1 MKHLLDIKPMFIINN
16 NNLIK
21 GVINMNN
28 FKKIGL
34 TALAASLVSVS
45 ANAGSLT
52 ISGAA
57 SMNVGG
63 YSGEGHDGGATFS
76 MGNQVTMSG
85 SGELDNGMTVSIS
98 YQLDHADANAGPF
111 DDHSVT
117 VSSDAM
123 GSLTLHGHGGGSA
136 TSAMDATAAGNV
148 WDTFDGA
155 TGGSGVVGVGH
166 SNSAPGNN
174 ALSYVMPAIMDGV
187 AVNLS
192 YEPQSS
198 GNTIDSGVGYAVTY
212 TGVEGLTLVYSE
224 SDIVGTTSDLSGDQT
239 AWKVSYA
246 YGPVTA
252 TMTSSE
258 FDVVTTTADQ
268 DVNSVA
274 VSYTISD
281 EMSVTYGTESI
292 ESSTAG
298 DSDAEYTVLKGSYT
312 AGGMTISAQMKEAE
326 NVDHSTN
333 SNADFEYWGLG
344 LAFAF

>member
-1 MKHLLDIKPMFIINN
+1 
-16 NNLIK
+16 
-21 GVINMNN
+21 MNN

-45 ANAGSLT
+45 AHAGELT

-63 YSGEGHDGGATFS
+63 YSGEQHDGGATFS
-76 MGNQVTMSG
+76 MGNQFTVAG

-98 YQLDHADANAGPF
+98 YQLDYGDAI

-117 VSSDAM
+117 VSSDSM

-136 TSAMDATAAGNV
+136 TSAMDATAAGNI
-148 WDTFDGA
+148 WDTFDVA
-155 TGGSGVVGVGH
+155 VGSTRGQVVPVKH
-166 SNSAPGNN
+166 KNSAPGNN
-174 ALSYVMPAIMDGV
+174 SLSYTMPTIMDGV

-192 YEPQSS
+192 YEPQQS
-198 GNTIDSGVGYAVTY
+198 GNTIDSGMGYAVTY
-212 TGVEGLTLVYSE
+212 TGIEGLTVAYSE
-224 SDIVGTTSDLSGDQT
+224 SDIVGTTSALSGDQT

-252 TMTSSE
+252 TMTNSE
-258 FDVVTTTADQ
+258 YDVVTTTADQ
-268 DVNSVA
+268 DVNSIA

-326 NVDHSTN
+326 NVDHTTSST
-333 SNADFEYWGLG
+333 ADFEYWGLG

>member
-1 MKHLLDIKPMFIINN
+1 
-16 NNLIK
+16 
-21 GVINMNN
+21 MNK

-45 ANAGSLT
+45 ANAGEMSV
-52 ISGAA
+52 SGAA

-76 MGNQVTMSG
+76 MGNQITFTG
-85 SGELDNGMTVSIS
+85 GGELDNGMTVSLS
-98 YQLDHADANAGPF
+98 FQLDNGTANAVAGNF

-117 VSSDAM
+117 ISSDAM

-174 ALSYVMPAIMDGV
+174 ALSYVMPTIMDGV

-198 GNTIDSGVGYAVTY
+198 GNTIDSGIGYAVTY
-212 TGVEGLTLVYSE
+212 TGVEGLTLAYSS
-224 SDIVGTTSDLSGDQT
+224 SDEVGTTSALSGDQT
-239 AWKVSYA
+239 AWKASYA
-246 YGPVTA
+246 YGPITA
-252 TMTSSE
+252 TITESE
-258 FDVVTTTADQ
+258 FDVATAASDQ
-268 DVNSVA
+268 DVSSMA
-274 VSYTISD
+274 ISYTISD
-281 EMSVTYGTESI
+281 EMSVTYGTETI
-292 ESSTAG
+292 DTG
-298 DSDAEYTVLKGSYT
+298 GTGVDAEYDVISGSYT
-312 AGGMTISAQMKEAE
+312 SGGMTISANRKTAE
-326 NVDHSTN
+326 NIDHSTN
-333 SNADFEYWGLG
+333 ANADLEYWGLG

>member
-1 MKHLLDIKPMFIINN
+1 
-16 NNLIK
+16 
-21 GVINMNN
+21 MNN

-98 YQLDHADANAGPF
+98 YQLDDGASPVQGPF

-136 TSAMDATAAGNV
+136 TSGMDATAAGNV

-155 TGGSGVVGVGH
+155 TGGSGTVGVGH

-174 ALSYVMPAIMDGV
+174 SLNYTMPTIMDGV
-187 AVNLS
+187 AVALS
-192 YEPQSS
+192 YKPQQS
-198 GNTIDSGVGYAVTY
+198 GNSIDSGMGYAVTY
-212 TGVEGLTLVYSE
+212 TGMEGLTLVYS
-224 SDIVGTTSDLSGDQT
+224 STDIVGTTGDLSGDQT
-239 AWKVSYA
+239 AWKASYA

-252 TMTSSE
+252 TITQSE
-258 FDVVTTTADQ
+258 FDVTTTTSDQ
-268 DVNSVA
+268 DVSSMA

-281 EMSVTYGTESI
+281 EMSVTYGTETI
-292 ESSTAG
+292 ESTSSG
-298 DSDAEYTVLKGSYT
+298 HIDDEYDVIKGSYT
-312 AGGMTISAQMKEAE
+312 SGGMTVAVQRKTADNI
-326 NVDHSTN
+326 DHS
-333 SNADFEYWGLG
+333 SNANADLEYWGLG

>member
-1 MKHLLDIKPMFIINN
+1 
-16 NNLIK
+16 
-21 GVINMNN
+21 MNN

-45 ANAGSLT
+45 ANAGELT

-63 YSGEGHDGGATFS
+63 YSGEQHDGGATFS
-76 MGNQVTMSG
+76 MGNQFTVAG

-98 YQLDHADANAGPF
+98 YQLDYGDAI

-117 VSSDAM
+117 VSSDTL
-123 GSLTLHGHGGGSA
+123 GSLTLHGHGAGSA

-148 WDTFDGA
+148 WDSFDVA
-155 TGGSGVVGVGH
+155 TGSTRGQVTPVKH
-166 SNSAPGNN
+166 KNSAPGNN
-174 ALSYVMPAIMDGV
+174 ALSYVMPTIMDGV

-192 YEPQSS
+192 YKPQQS
-198 GNTIDSGVGYAVTY
+198 GNSRDSGMGYAVTY
-212 TGVEGLTLVYSE
+212 TGIEGLTVAYSE

-252 TMTSSE
+252 TMTNSE

>member
-1 MKHLLDIKPMFIINN
+1 
-16 NNLIK
+16 
-21 GVINMNN
+21 MNN

-45 ANAGSLT
+45 AHAGELT

-63 YSGEGHDGGATFS
+63 YSGEKLDGGATFS
-76 MGNQVTMSG
+76 MGNQFTVAG

-98 YQLDHADANAGPF
+98 YQLDYGDAI

-117 VSSDAM
+117 VSSDSM

-136 TSAMDATAAGNV
+136 TSAMDATAAGNI
-148 WDTFDGA
+148 WDTFDVA
-155 TGGSGVVGVGH
+155 VGSTRGQVVPVKH
-166 SNSAPGNN
+166 KNSAPGNN
-174 ALSYVMPAIMDGV
+174 SLSYTMPTIMDGV

-192 YEPQSS
+192 YEPQQS
-198 GNTIDSGVGYAVTY
+198 GNTIDSGMGYAVTY
-212 TGVEGLTLVYSE
+212 TGIEGLTVAYSE

-258 FDVVTTTADQ
+258 YDVVTTTADQ
-268 DVNSVA
+268 DVNSIA

-298 DSDAEYTVLKGSYT
+298 NSDAEYSVLKGSYT

-326 NVDHSTN
+326 NVDHTTN
-333 SNADFEYWGLG
+333 STADFEYWGLG

>member
-1 MKHLLDIKPMFIINN
+1 
-16 NNLIK
+16 
-21 GVINMNN
+21 MNN

-76 MGNQVTMSG
+76 MGNQVTFSG

-98 YQLDHADANAGPF
+98 YQLDHNDTNAGPF

-136 TSAMDATAAGNV
+136 TSAMDATAAGNI
-148 WDTFDGA
+148 WDTFDGSRGQVTA
-155 TGGSGVVGVGH
+155 VGH

-174 ALSYVMPAIMDGV
+174 SLSYVMPTIMDGV

-192 YEPQSS
+192 YEPQQS
-198 GNTIDSGVGYAVTY
+198 GNTIDSGMGYAVTY
-212 TGVEGLTLVYSE
+212 TGIEGLTLVYSS
-224 SDIVGTTSDLSGDQT
+224 SDEVGTTADLSGDQT

-252 TMTSSE
+252 TMTQSE
-258 FDVVTTTADQ
+258 LDVTTTTADQ
-268 DVNSVA
+268 DVSSMA

-292 ESSTAG
+292 ETSTAG

-326 NVDHSTN
+326 NVDHTTSST
-333 SNADFEYWGLG
+333 ADFDYWGLG

>member
-1 MKHLLDIKPMFIINN
+1 
-16 NNLIK
+16 
-21 GVINMNN
+21 MNK

-45 ANAGSLT
+45 ANAGEMSV
-52 ISGAA
+52 SGAA

-76 MGNQVTMSG
+76 MGNQITFTG
-85 SGELDNGMTVSIS
+85 GGELDNGMTVSLS
-98 YQLDHADANAGPF
+98 FQLDNGTANAVAGNF

-117 VSSDAM
+117 ISSDAM

-174 ALSYVMPAIMDGV
+174 ALSYVMPTIMDGV

-198 GNTIDSGVGYAVTY
+198 GNTIDSGIGYAVTY
-212 TGVEGLTLVYSE
+212 TGVEGLTLAYSS
-224 SDIVGTTSDLSGDQT
+224 SDEVGTTSALSGDQT
-239 AWKVSYA
+239 AWKASYA
-246 YGPVTA
+246 YGPITA
-252 TMTSSE
+252 TITESE
-258 FDVVTTTADQ
+258 FDVATAASDQ
-268 DVNSVA
+268 DVSSMA

-281 EMSVTYGTESI
+281 EMSVTYGTETI
-292 ESSTAG
+292 DTG
-298 DSDAEYTVLKGSYT
+298 GTGVDAEYDVISGSYT
-312 AGGMTISAQMKEAE
+312 SGGMTISAQRKTAE
-326 NVDHSTN
+326 NIDHSTN
-333 SNADFEYWGLG
+333 ANADLEYWGLG

>member
-1 MKHLLDIKPMFIINN
+1 
-16 NNLIK
+16 
-21 GVINMNN
+21 MNK

-45 ANAGSLT
+45 ANAGEMSV
-52 ISGAA
+52 SGAA

-76 MGNQVTMSG
+76 MGNQITFTG
-85 SGELDNGMTVSIS
+85 GGELDNGMTVSLS
-98 YQLDHADANAGPF
+98 FQLDNGTANAVAGNF

-117 VSSDAM
+117 ISSDAM

-174 ALSYVMPAIMDGV
+174 ALSYTMPTIMDGV

-192 YEPQSS
+192 YEPQQS
-198 GNTIDSGVGYAVTY
+198 GNSIDSGVGYAVTY
-212 TGVEGLTLVYSE
+212 TGVEGLTLVYSS
-224 SDIVGTTSDLSGDQT
+224 SDEVGTTAALSGEQT
-239 AWKVSYA
+239 AWKASYA

-252 TMTSSE
+252 TITESE
-258 FDVVTTTADQ
+258 FDVATAASDQ
-268 DVNSVA
+268 DVSSMA

-281 EMSVTYGTESI
+281 EMSVTYGTETI
-292 ESSTAG
+292 DTG
-298 DSDAEYTVLKGSYT
+298 GTGVDAEYDVISGSYT
-312 AGGMTISAQMKEAE
+312 SGGMTISANRKTAE
-326 NVDHSTN
+326 NIDHSTN
-333 SNADFEYWGLG
+333 ANADLEYWGLG

>member
-1 MKHLLDIKPMFIINN
+1 
-16 NNLIK
+16 
-21 GVINMNN
+21 MNN

-63 YSGEGHDGGATFS
+63 YSGNGHDGGSTFS

-98 YQLDHADANAGPF
+98 YQLDNAVPAAGPF

-117 VSSDAM
+117 VSSDAL
-123 GSLTLHGHGGGSA
+123 GSLTLHGHGAGSA

-148 WDTFDGA
+148 FDTFDGA
-155 TGGSGVVGVGH
+155 IGETTGVAH
-166 SNSAPGNN
+166 TNSAPGNN
-174 ALSYVMPAIMDGV
+174 ALSYVMPTIMDGV

-192 YEPQSS
+192 YEPQQS
-198 GNTIDSGVGYAVTY
+198 GNSTDSGMGYAVTY
-212 TGVEGLTLVYSE
+212 TGVEGLTLAYSS
-224 SDIVGTTSDLSGDQT
+224 SDEVGTTADLSGDQT
-239 AWKVSYA
+239 AWKISYA

-252 TMTSSE
+252 TMTQSE
-258 FDVVTTTADQ
+258 FDVTTTTSDQ
-268 DVNSVA
+268 DVSSVA

-281 EMSVTYGTESI
+281 EISVTYGTETI
-292 ESSTAG
+292 ESTTSG
-298 DSDAEYTVLKGSYT
+298 HVDAEYTVLKGSYT
-312 AGGMTISAQMKEAE
+312 SGGMTVSAQMKEAE

-333 SNADFEYWGLG
+333 ANADFEYWGLG

>member
-1 MKHLLDIKPMFIINN
+1 
-16 NNLIK
+16 
-21 GVINMNN
+21 MNK

-45 ANAGSLT
+45 ANAGEMT

-63 YSGEGHDGGATFS
+63 YSGQEHDGGATFS
-76 MGNQVTMSG
+76 MGNQFTVSG
-85 SGELDNGMTVSIS
+85 SGELDNGLNVSIS
-98 YQLDHADANAGPF
+98 YQLDDGASPVQGPF

-136 TSAMDATAAGNV
+136 TSGMDATAAGNV

-155 TGGSGVVGVGH
+155 RGSTTAVGH

-174 ALSYVMPAIMDGV
+174 SLNYTMPTIMDGV
-187 AVNLS
+187 AVALS
-192 YEPQSS
+192 YEPQQS
-198 GNTIDSGVGYAVTY
+198 GNSIDSGTGYAITY
-212 TGVEGLTLVYSE
+212 TGVEGLTLVYSA
-224 SDIVGTTSDLSGDQT
+224 SDEVGTTSALSGDQT

-252 TMTSSE
+252 TMTQSE
-258 FDVVTTTADQ
+258 FDVVTTTSDQ
-268 DVNSVA
+268 DVSSVA

-281 EMSVTYGTESI
+281 EMSVTYGTETI
-292 ESSTAG
+292 ESINSG
-298 DSDAEYTVLKGSYT
+298 HVDAEYTVLKGSYT
-312 AGGMTISAQMKEAE
+312 SGGMTVSAQMKEAE

-333 SNADFEYWGLG
+333 ANADFEYWGLG

>member
-1 MKHLLDIKPMFIINN
+1 
-16 NNLIK
+16 
-21 GVINMNN
+21 MNN

-45 ANAGSLT
+45 AHAGELT

-63 YSGEGHDGGATFS
+63 YSGEQHDGGATFS
-76 MGNQVTMSG
+76 MGNQFTVAG

-98 YQLDHADANAGPF
+98 YQLDYGDAI

-117 VSSDAM
+117 VSSDAL

-148 WDTFDGA
+148 WDTFDVAAGA
-155 TGGSGVVGVGH
+155 TRGQVTPVKH
-166 SNSAPGNN
+166 KNSAPGNN
-174 ALSYVMPAIMDGV
+174 ALSYVMPTIMDGV

-192 YEPQSS
+192 YQPQQS
-198 GNTIDSGVGYAVTY
+198 GNTIDSGMGYAVTY
-212 TGVEGLTLVYSE
+212 TGIEGLTVAYSE
-224 SDIVGTTSDLSGDQT
+224 SDIVGTTSALSGDQT

-258 FDVVTTTADQ
+258 YDVVTTTADQ
-268 DVNSVA
+268 DVNSIA

-326 NVDHSTN
+326 NVDHTTN
-333 SNADFEYWGLG
+333 STADFEYWGLG

>member
-1 MKHLLDIKPMFIINN
+1 
-16 NNLIK
+16 
-21 GVINMNN
+21 MNK

-45 ANAGSLT
+45 ANAGEMSV
-52 ISGAA
+52 SGAA

-76 MGNQVTMSG
+76 MGNQLTFTG
-85 SGELDNGMTVSIS
+85 GGELDNGMTVSMSFI
-98 YQLDHADANAGPF
+98 LDSGTTVF

-117 VSSDAM
+117 VSSDAL
-123 GSLTLHGHGGGSA
+123 GALTLHGVGGGSA

-148 WDTFDGA
+148 WDSFDGT

-166 SNSAPGNN
+166 SNSAPGAN

-198 GNTIDSGVGYAVTY
+198 GNTIDSGIGYAVTY
-212 TGVEGLTLVYSE
+212 TGVEGLTLAYSS
-224 SDIVGTTSDLSGDQT
+224 SDEVGTTSALSGDQT
-239 AWKVSYA
+239 AWKASYA
-246 YGPVTA
+246 YGPITA
-252 TMTSSE
+252 TITESE
-258 FDVVTTTADQ
+258 FDVATAASDQ
-268 DVNSVA
+268 DVSSMA

-281 EMSVTYGTESI
+281 EMSVTYGTETI
-292 ESSTAG
+292 DTG
-298 DSDAEYTVLKGSYT
+298 GTGVDAEYDVISGSYT
-312 AGGMTISAQMKEAE
+312 SGGMTISANRKTAE
-326 NVDHSTN
+326 NIDHSTN
-333 SNADFEYWGLG
+333 NNADLEYWGLG

>member
-1 MKHLLDIKPMFIINN
+1 
-16 NNLIK
+16 
-21 GVINMNN
+21 MNN

-98 YQLDHADANAGPF
+98 YQLDDGASPVQGPF

-136 TSAMDATAAGNV
+136 TSGMDATAAGNV

-155 TGGSGVVGVGH
+155 TGGSGTVGVGH

-174 ALSYVMPAIMDGV
+174 SLNYTMPTIMDGV
-187 AVNLS
+187 AVALS
-192 YEPQSS
+192 YKPQQS
-198 GNTIDSGVGYAVTY
+198 GNSIDSGMGYAVTY
-212 TGVEGLTLVYSE
+212 TGMEGLTLVYS
-224 SDIVGTTSDLSGDQT
+224 STDIVGTTGDLSGDQT
-239 AWKVSYA
+239 AWKASYA

-252 TMTSSE
+252 TITQSE
-258 FDVVTTTADQ
+258 FDVTTTTSDQ
-268 DVNSVA
+268 DVSSMA

-281 EMSVTYGTESI
+281 EMSVTYGTETI
-292 ESSTAG
+292 ESTSSG
-298 DSDAEYTVLKGSYT
+298 HIDAEYDVIKGSYT
-312 AGGMTISAQMKEAE
+312 SGGMTVAVQMKSAD
-326 NVDHSTN
+326 NIDHSTN
-333 SNADFEYWGLG
+333 ANADYEYWGLG